1 MTSRQTRVVI
11 DTNVLISSLWGGKP
25 SKIIE
30 LWDNNK
36 IIVIVSQ
43 TVLDEYF
50 RVLNRFDITEEDF
63 EDVINLFS
71 NLDKTLYVKPRIR
84 INIIKKDVEDNKFLE
99 CADAGEADFIIS
111 GDRHLL
117 ELRKFRKTK
126 IISANDFLIKLKH
139 EKNKPNRL

>member
-25 SKIIE
+25 GKIIE

-36 IIVIVSQ
+36 IIIIVSQ

-50 RVLNRFDITEEDF
+50 RVLNRFDISEEDV
-63 EDVINLFS
+63 EDVIKLFS
-71 NLDKTLYVKPRIR
+71 NTNKTLFIKPRNR
-84 INIIKKDVEDNKFLE
+84 INIIQKDVEDNKFLE
-99 CADAGEADFIIS
+99 CADAGDADFIIS

-126 IISANDFLIKLKH
+126 IISVSDFLIKLKH
-139 EKNKPNRL
+139 KKNKPNR